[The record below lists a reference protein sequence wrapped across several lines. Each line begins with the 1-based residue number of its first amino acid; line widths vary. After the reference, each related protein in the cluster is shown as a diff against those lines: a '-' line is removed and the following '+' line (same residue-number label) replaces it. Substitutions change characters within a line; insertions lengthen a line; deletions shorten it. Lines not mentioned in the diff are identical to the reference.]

1 LNKTETERAVAPGQ
15 LSDSRLLIEV
25 DPALTAPGSVRV
37 IALRGVDWNMSG
49 IIPFIQVQR
58 KMRALCGLLRPEVC
72 ATSDIEHKN
81 MLAIRLYIS
90 ALTLIFLFLVIT
102 HRGLGLLEGI
112 VITCAVVYLI
122 LDVRTELQS
131 LKLEF
136 RLLQE
141 LEQYISELRRQIP

>member
-1 LNKTETERAVAPGQ
+1 
-15 LSDSRLLIEV
+15 
-25 DPALTAPGSVRV
+25 
-37 IALRGVDWNMSG
+37 
-49 IIPFIQVQR
+49 
-58 KMRALCGLLRPEVC
+58 MR
-72 ATSDIEHKN
+72 N

-102 HRGLGLLEGI
+102 HRGLGLLEGV

-141 LEQYISELRRQIP
+141 LEQHISRLRGQIP

>member
-1 LNKTETERAVAPGQ
+1 
-15 LSDSRLLIEV
+15 
-25 DPALTAPGSVRV
+25 
-37 IALRGVDWNMSG
+37 
-49 IIPFIQVQR
+49 
-58 KMRALCGLLRPEVC
+58 
-72 ATSDIEHKN
+72 

-90 ALTLIFLFLVIT
+90 ALTLTFLFLVIAY
-102 HRGLGLLEGI
+102 GGPGFLEGV

-141 LEQYISELRRQIP
+141 LEQHISELRRQIP

>member
-1 LNKTETERAVAPGQ
+1 
-15 LSDSRLLIEV
+15 
-25 DPALTAPGSVRV
+25 
-37 IALRGVDWNMSG
+37 
-49 IIPFIQVQR
+49 
-58 KMRALCGLLRPEVC
+58 
-72 ATSDIEHKN
+72 

-102 HRGLGLLEGI
+102 HRGIGLLEGV

-141 LEQYISELRRQIP
+141 LEQHISELRGQIP